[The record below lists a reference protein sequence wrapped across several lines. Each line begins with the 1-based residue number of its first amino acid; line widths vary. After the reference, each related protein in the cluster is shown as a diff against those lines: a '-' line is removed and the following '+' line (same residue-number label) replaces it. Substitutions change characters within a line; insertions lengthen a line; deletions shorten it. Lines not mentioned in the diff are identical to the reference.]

1 MLKCDTEILKV
12 PFIVSN
18 EFLENRILIYTLIEK
33 LVVSN
38 MDDKTIEILK
48 SVFHVML
55 EETETVL
62 AIIQKVKDLFDALGV
77 LLLISVGILD
87 EFA

>member
-1 MLKCDTEILKV
+1 
-12 PFIVSN
+12 
-18 EFLENRILIYTLIEK
+18 
-33 LVVSN
+33 